1 MLAFETV
8 AHQLYLCF
16 IGLFQEFQ
24 DAGVTELFVYT
35 SLRFLQLITVSMCYS
50 LLGCCHLANH
60 SQLRFFWF
68 IEYAILV
75 IEIGYLTR
83 LICMRIHFIFL
94 FHCFIVLLTYSSMLF
109 YCYFLTFGVD
119 RGSPLVPGV
128 RLCFTHIFLVDFLN
142 YNTDRVDLA
151 DVLIY

>member
-1 MLAFETV
+1 
-8 AHQLYLCF
+8 
-16 IGLFQEFQ
+16 
-24 DAGVTELFVYT
+24 
-35 SLRFLQLITVSMCYS
+35 MCYS

-128 RLCFTHIFLVDFLN
+128 RLCFTHIFLVDFRN
-142 YNTDRVDLA
+142 YNAGRVDLA
-151 DVLIY
+151 DVLIYWFYTFGPINHMNHINFITFFEVWIQIWWSLLFHFLLRL